1 MVYIT
6 ILALIMLDN
15 NETNF
20 LTVAEVSDL
29 LRLSELTIYK
39 YIRLGMLDAS
49 EFGGHYRI
57 SKTSLDL
64 FIENHKV
71 KNQKEVSSYAKALD
85 DKENEE

>member
-6 ILALIMLDN
+6 VLAQIMLDN

-20 LTVAEVSDL
+20 LTVAEVSEL

-39 YIRLGMLDAS
+39 YIKLGMLDAS

-57 SKTSLDL
+57 SKSSLDL

-71 KNQKEVSSYAKALD
+71 KIHKLEEK
-85 DKENEE
+85 NEE